1 MPSIAPRVL
10 RCLFLISFNYQVC
23 HDQPSEHCETEYS
36 EVCETSHE
44 ETCYNEQTEEC
55 KVMHSCWDEEV
66 EECFEVPSEAPSKS
80 NPKFSKWKRSAMNET
95 SGGEVRS
102 ERSAG
107 WAKSQ
112 TKTICRLVP
121 VKQCSDRQVVP
132 VLAFVKQLPDSQ
144 LRGLIPLVRFLF
156 REVCEQ
162 VPREKCTNLPVK
174 TCRSCL
180 YP

>member
-1 MPSIAPRVL
+1 MPSIAPRT
-10 RCLFLISFNYQVC
+10 CFLFLTTFNYQVC

-44 ETCYNEQTEEC
+44 EICYNERTEEC

-80 NPKFSKWKRSAMNET
+80 NPKFSKWKRSTMNET
-95 SGGEVRS
+95 YEGEVRS
-102 ERSAG
+102 ERSAE

-121 VKQCSDRQVVP
+121 VKQCSDR
-132 VLAFVKQLPDSQ
+132 
-144 LRGLIPLVRFLF
+144 
-156 REVCEQ
+156 
-162 VPREKCTNLPVK
+162 
-174 TCRSCL
+174 
-180 YP
+180 

>member
-1 MPSIAPRVL
+1 MPSIASRIPSY
-10 RCLFLISFNYQVC
+10 LFLTSLNLQVC

-36 EVCETSHE
+36 EICETSEE

-80 NPKFSKWKRSAMNET
+80 NPKFSKWKRSTMNET
-95 SGGEVRS
+95 SGGEIRS

-121 VKQCSDRQVVP
+121 VKQCSDR
-132 VLAFVKQLPDSQ
+132 
-144 LRGLIPLVRFLF
+144 
-156 REVCEQ
+156 
-162 VPREKCTNLPVK
+162 
-174 TCRSCL
+174 
-180 YP
+180 